1 MTTTLKPA
9 QALAAMVAAIL
20 AAILASGCGASP
32 HGLGVRTA
40 LGQTN
45 AGVVGAYIPAT
56 MSQIADGADFEQ
68 TMGTLERELFEVCIK
83 NLGFGPRAQ
92 AFAYRNLNLIPFQA
106 MSGYTQNQQASVGL
120 VSLQSITQSGMLA
133 PLYIMARPADTTGLS
148 EAELRA
154 VQADQWHCWSK
165 STAPT
170 RELFRQG
177 AALGRQWYS
186 AEVRLMTTAQVKSAT
201 KVFKSCVAHA
211 GAPRT
216 ASESL
221 GQFINWLRA
230 VVNRAEF
237 RSRAFGSQPSLQPRR
252 ELDAKWSQIFTK
264 CGGPLVLLMQR
275 LLPGAQQAF
284 VQAHFGQLTA
294 LEKTAAR
301 TISSLEHLT
310 ERQF

>member
-1 MTTTLKPA
+1 MTTTLRPA
-9 QALAAMVAAIL
+9 RALAAIATAIL
-20 AAILASGCGASP
+20 AAGCGAAGQGP
-32 HGLGVRTA
+32 GLRTA
-40 LGQTN
+40 LGQTD

-56 MSQIADGADFEQ
+56 MSQIADGADFQQ
-68 TMGTLERELFEVCIK
+68 TTGTLERELFEVCIK

-106 MSGYTQNQQASVGL
+106 MNGYTQNQQASVGL

-133 PLYIMARPADTTGLS
+133 PLYMMARPPDTTGLS
-148 EAELRA
+148 QAELRA
-154 VQADQWHCWSK
+154 VQADQWRCWSK
-165 STAPT
+165 STEPT
-170 RELFRQG
+170 RALFRQG
-177 AALGRQWYS
+177 EALGRQWYS
-186 AEVRLMTTAQVKSAT
+186 AEVRLMNTAKVKAAT
-201 KVFKSCVAHA
+201 KVFKSCATHA

-221 GQFINWLRA
+221 GQFIDWLRA

-237 RSRAFGSQPSLQPRR
+237 RSRAFGSQPSVQPRMQ
-252 ELDAKWSQIFTK
+252 LDAHWSQIFTK

-275 LLPGAQQAF
+275 LLPGAQQTF

-301 TISSLEHLT
+301 TISALEHLT